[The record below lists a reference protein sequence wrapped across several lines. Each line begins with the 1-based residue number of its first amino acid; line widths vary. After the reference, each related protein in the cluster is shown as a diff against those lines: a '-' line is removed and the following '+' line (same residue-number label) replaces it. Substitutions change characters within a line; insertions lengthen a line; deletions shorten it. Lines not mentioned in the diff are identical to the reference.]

1 MQPRYIG
8 ICIMKHICINPF
20 QTIGLYSLLSTI
32 DCETWELLKG
42 HDDSHHCEI
51 LQHVRKPEKSC
62 HVFTVRSGNHHLALS
77 RPSLGSFCK
86 GLRGSPTSSPRSQ
99 IRWSTTAGCRRV
111 SHDSWL
117 FIRRTKWIYWLTRLV
132 DWSTVCLR
140 PASSEI
146 VRMHRS
152 RKLRKLSGSS
162 FVSVLALSVWRC
174 EDVKMWRWDGSGC
187 SKLAGYGRY
196 RLPSWSKT
204 WRFAWSSTWRW
215 RLRKAQKEM
224 EERDTRIQLWW
235 GTRSSTTSQRTSSWR
250 YPKGSSSVLS
260 ICLQFG
266 TQTAQC

>member
-1 MQPRYIG
+1 MKPRYIG

-111 SHDSWL
+111 SHDFLSNKMNL
-117 FIRRTKWIYWLTRLV
+117 LTNSTGRLV
-132 DWSTVCLR
+132 HCL
-140 PASSEI
+140 PQTCIIGDCEDASQQEAQEAQ
-146 VRMHRS
+146 REQR
-152 RKLRKLSGSS
+152 L
-162 FVSVLALSVWRC
+162 VSVLALWRC
-174 EDVKMWRWDGSGC
+174 EDGKMWRWDGSGC